1 MEIIGNYILT
11 YVEGELVLLH
21 VASDRKINPPSHRH
35 DISYIGNFFFY
46 LVFGVYLF

>member
-1 MEIIGNYILT
+1 MEIIGNYILI

-35 DISYIGNFFFY
+35 DISYIGNFFKFGFWC
-46 LVFGVYLF
+46 VF